1 MGKILGSWSGMRK
14 YLEEEML
21 HPALRGMIRYD
32 CTAYVGMDGC
42 RVITMFVEGKPF
54 KRFSWETV
62 NSFFIA
68 NGYAEKSSPM
78 SIPEYWHGF
87 TPLLSRV
94 PLNQR
99 EEYTDGE
106 FCDALTAYRNQAIGE
121 SLSSPN
127 PIVNMFAL
135 LDRRTGVRA
144 LQRFQESM
152 EARPKWL
159 HALYALRM
167 RKLNHDET

>member
-32 CTAYVGMDGC
+32 CTTYVGMDGC
-42 RVITMFVEGKPF
+42 RVFTLFVEGKPF

-68 NGYAEKSSPM
+68 HGYAEKSSPM
-78 SIPEYWHGF
+78 SVADYWQDF
-87 TPLLSRV
+87 QALLAQV
-94 PLNQR
+94 PMNQR

-152 EARPKWL
+152 EAQPEWL
-159 HALYALRM
+159 HALYDFRM
-167 RKLNHDET
+167 RNLHHDGT